1 MSFVNNQGDRFWGL
15 DGRLAVSPAEAA
27 RALGLSP
34 SSLRRLEKNGSLV
47 PFRANRRVLY
57 SVKALEAW
65 IAAASRFVGKE
76 RGLTA

>member
-1 MSFVNNQGDRFWGL
+1 MSFMNSQGDRLGGL
-15 DGRLAVSPAEAA
+15 DGRLAVSPAETAQV
-27 RALGLSP
+27 LGVSQ
-34 SSLRRLEKNGSLV
+34 STLRRLEQNGSLV

-76 RGLTA
+76 GGLTA